1 MAQLTSN
8 TTAFIESQ
16 QYSQF
21 ILDNLHDYLLPEGMW
36 RDVTDFGSGTT
47 LNIKTV
53 GTVTLQDA
61 VRFVM
66 AVLVRFGVFVTGS

>member
-1 MAQLTSN
+1 MAHNTAN

-21 ILDNLHDYLLPEGMW
+21 ILDNLHDYLLPEGMY

-61 VRFVM
+61 
-66 AVLVRFGVFVTGS
+66 AEDTP